1 MSNIAHTQ
9 EIVFTRYSWTVRR
22 ACRASE
28 CFVGWLQTVCGGN
41 CGGAVREI
49 LPQAEVESVVLLTLI
64 EMLPQQ
70 IFTGDQIPQ
79 LHARVKYSEEDARQL
94 LYTADS
100 QWNHESRAFLM
111 LKSHAQSV

>member
-1 MSNIAHTQ
+1 
-9 EIVFTRYSWTVRR
+9 
-22 ACRASE
+22 
-28 CFVGWLQTVCGGN
+28 
-41 CGGAVREI
+41 
-49 LPQAEVESVVLLTLI
+49 
-64 EMLPQQ
+64 MLPQQ